1 MKLLQKWAGIVGVIA
16 IAAFITFFATP
27 EVAAQSLQDGVNAA
41 QGSGQPSTL
50 FGGGSIVTT
59 IINIML
65 FIVGA
70 LSVIMIIIGGL
81 RYVLSGG
88 NASNVTA
95 AKNTILYALVGLI
108 VAFVAFA
115 AVNFI
120 LGVLSGNSVIDGFGG
135 GGGGNGV
142 PPTNV

>member
-1 MKLLQKWAGIVGVIA
+1 MKLLQKWAGIVGILA
-16 IAAFITFFATP
+16 IAVLGTFLIAP
-27 EVAAQSLQDGVNAA
+27 EVGAQAIQEGVNAA
-41 QGSGQPSTL
+41 QGDGQPTTL

-59 IINIML
+59 VINIML
-65 FIVGA
+65 FVVGA

-115 AVNFI
+115 AVNFV
-120 LGVLSGNSVIDGFGG
+120 LGLLTGTSVIDGFGG
-135 GGGGNGV
+135 GGNGV
-142 PPTNV
+142 APTDV